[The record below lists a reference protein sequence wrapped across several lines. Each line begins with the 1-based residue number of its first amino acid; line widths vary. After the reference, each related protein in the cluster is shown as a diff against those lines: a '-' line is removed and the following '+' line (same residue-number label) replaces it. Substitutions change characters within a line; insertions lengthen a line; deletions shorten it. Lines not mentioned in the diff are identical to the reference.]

1 MKENRI
7 YGLSRLNLSAVD
19 FVSTDETRAALCGLH
34 VNVKDKKVV
43 STNGHILTITALE
56 ELDKAEVVKE
66 IADNSKP
73 VTDSFTIPAETVKT
87 ITQGLPKNPRDFAA
101 LRYAYIEKVVKDN
114 GNETVTISTH
124 NLESYKPTQFK
135 HDALDYNDNK
145 LVIQDTKPDVV
156 VSFDP
161 DVMGKLCKWWSKH
174 VQKETYHKRIDL
186 ECWKKRHSFRVV
198 DPETKT
204 TVVLMGVRNPNQSD

>member
-19 FVSTDETRAALCGLH
+19 FVSTDETRAALRGLH

-56 ELDKAEVVKE
+56 ELDKTEVVKE
-66 IADNSKP
+66 IADNSRP
-73 VTDSFTIPAETVKT
+73 VKDSFTIPPETVKT
-87 ITQGLPKNPRDFAA
+87 IRHSLPKKSNIPILD
-101 LRYAYIEKVVKDN
+101 YAFVESVVRDN
-114 GNETVTISTH
+114 GYETVTISSH
-124 NLESYKPTQFK
+124 NLESYKPVRFR
-135 HDALDYNDNK
+135 HDALDFPNLDST
-145 LVIQDTKPDVV
+145 IPDTPPDVV

-161 DVMGKLCKWWSKH
+161 DLMGKLCKWWSKH
-174 VQKETYHKRIDL
+174 VQKDMYQKRIDL
-186 ECWKKRHSFRVV
+186 ECWTKDHKFRVV

-204 TVVLMGVRNPNQSD
+204 TVVFMGVRRPD

>member
-1 MKENRI
+1 MKQDRI

-19 FVSTDETRAALCGLH
+19 FVSTDKTREQILGLR
-34 VNVKDKKVV
+34 VDVQKKQVV

-66 IADNSKP
+66 VADNSKP
-73 VTDSFTIPAETVKT
+73 VTDSFTIPAETVKS
-87 ITQGLPKNPRDFAA
+87 ITQSMPKKNRFPI
-101 LRYAYIEKVVKDN
+101 LNYAFIESVVRDN
-114 GNETVTISTH
+114 GNEAVTISTH

-135 HDALDYNDNK
+135 HDMSSYPDHK
-145 LVIQDTKPDVV
+145 LVLPDTPPDVV

-174 VQKETYHKRIDL
+174 VQKDMYQKSIHL
-186 ECWKKRHSFRVV
+186 ECWPKDHKFRVV

-204 TVVLMGVRNPNQSD
+204 TVILMGVRRRD